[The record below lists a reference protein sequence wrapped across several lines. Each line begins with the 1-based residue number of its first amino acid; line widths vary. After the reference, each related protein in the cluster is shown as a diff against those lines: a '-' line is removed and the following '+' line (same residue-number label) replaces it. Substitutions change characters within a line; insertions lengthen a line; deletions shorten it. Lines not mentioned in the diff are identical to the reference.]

1 MKDRVSKGLVHD
13 FARAIAPITPEVFLA
28 EYFEKRHLVVKRDD
42 PDYYRDLLSLDD
54 IDHVITNT
62 MLPGANLQLV
72 KKGNGIDVADY
83 TTASGFVDPVRVAYH
98 FGTGSTIIL
107 PQLNRSL
114 PKLSAFCR
122 ALESVLSCD
131 LQTNIYLTPDN
142 AQGFRT
148 HYDSHD
154 VIVLQ
159 THGSKTWNI
168 YESPLELPLRSQAF
182 DPQGFTPGKIID
194 TFVLNAGDMA
204 YVPRGVVHD
213 AIATKEVSLHITTG
227 MLANRWIDVLVEALV
242 QRAKEDP
249 ALRASV
255 PPGFANEGF
264 DKTAMLAHFHALM
277 ERAVTGIDA
286 ESTLDGFAYEFRSR
300 RVPVVPGQ
308 LMQSAR
314 ADAIGTGCTV
324 AARPDLIHVLYNRPS
339 EKGEEIIL
347 EVYGSQIAFPAHVE
361 ETLRAAL
368 TAESF
373 VVGALPGDLDEAGQ
387 AVMARRLVREGVLVR
402 V

>member
-1 MKDRVSKGLVHD
+1 MKDSASRDLAHD
-13 FARAIAPITPEVFLA
+13 FARAIAPITPEVFME

-42 PDYYRDLLSLDD
+42 PDYYRGLLSIED
-54 IDHVITNT
+54 IDHVITET
-62 MLPGANLQLV
+62 MVPGANLQLV
-72 KKGNGIDVADY
+72 NKGNGIDIGDY
-83 TTASGFVDPVRVAYH
+83 TMASGFVDPVRVAYH
-98 FGTGSTIIL
+98 FGTGSTVIL

-114 PKLSAFCR
+114 PKLSAYCR
-122 ALESVLSCD
+122 ALETVFSCD

-168 YESPLELPLRSQAF
+168 YESPLKLPLRSQAF
-182 DPQGFTPGKIID
+182 DPKDFTPGKIID

-213 AIATKEVSLHITTG
+213 AIATNEVSLHITTG
-227 MLANRWIDVLVEALV
+227 LLANRWIDVLVEALV
-242 QRAKEDP
+242 ERAQVDA

-255 PPGFANEGF
+255 PPGYANDGF
-264 DKTAMLAHFHALM
+264 DMAKALDTFHTLM
-277 ERAVTGIDA
+277 DRAVAGIDPR
-286 ESTLDGFAYEFRSR
+286 STLAGFAYEFRSR
-300 RVPVVPGQ
+300 RLPVVPGQ
-308 LMQSAR
+308 FLQSAA

-324 AARPDLIHVLYNRPS
+324 AVRPDLIYATYKRQTA
-339 EKGEEIIL
+339 KGEEFIL
-347 EVYGSQIAFPAHVE
+347 EVYGTQIAFPAHVE

-368 TAESF
+368 ARESF
-373 VVGALPGDLDEAGQ
+373 VVGSLPGDLDEAGQ
-387 AVMARRLVREGVLVR
+387 AVMARRLVREGVLIR
-402 V
+402 T